1 MKETDMLSINS
12 MLAVESAPKNVS
24 ALQKQIQTKV
34 LSDMMGEDSLPSQLL
49 DLMKSSAQTLQQ
61 TQATAQAQ
69 MKSGYLDV
77 RV

>member
-1 MKETDMLSINS
+1 MLSINS
-12 MLAVESAPKNVS
+12 MLSVESAPKNVS

-34 LSDMMGEDSLPSQLL
+34 LSDMIGEDSLPSQLL
-49 DLMKSSAQTLQQ
+49 DLMKSSAQSLQQ
-61 TQATAQAQ
+61 VQSTAQAQ

>member
-1 MKETDMLSINS
+1 MLSINS

>member
-1 MKETDMLSINS
+1 MLS
-12 MLAVESAPKNVS
+12 VESAPKNVS

-34 LSDMMGEDSLPSQLL
+34 LSDMIGEDSLPSQLL
-49 DLMKSSAQTLQQ
+49 DLMKSSAQSLQQ
-61 TQATAQAQ
+61 VQSTAQAQ